1 MQPVTS
7 LQDYAPTRDVVDT
20 AIAAGHFSVLINAMK
35 AAQVVE
41 ALRGAGPFTIFAP
54 TDAAFRKMTRDT
66 INTLLKDRE
75 RLAGIL
81 NFHVVRGKI
90 MAKNLASGHLA
101 TVQGENIML
110 LVGLDG
116 VRINNAKVMKTDIEA
131 SNGVIHSI
139 DTVLMPG

>member
-1 MQPVTS
+1 MQTVTP
-7 LQDYAPTRDVVDT
+7 LQDYAPTRDIVDT

-35 AAQVVE
+35 AAQVAD
-41 ALRGAGPFTIFAP
+41 ALRGAGPYTVFAP

-81 NFHVVRGKI
+81 NLHVVRGKI
-90 MAKNLASGHLA
+90 MAKDLKSGHLA
-101 TVQGENIML
+101 TLQGQNLML
-110 LVGLDG
+110 IVGLDG
-116 VRINNAKVMKTDIEA
+116 VRINNSKIMKTDIEA

-139 DTVLMPG
+139 DTVLMPA

>member
-1 MQPVTS
+1 MQPVTP
-7 LQDYAPTRDVVDT
+7 LQDFAPTRDVVDT

-41 ALRGAGPFTIFAP
+41 TLRGTGPFTLFAP
-54 TDAAFRKMTRDT
+54 TDAAFRKITRDT

-81 NFHVVRGKI
+81 KFHVVRGKI
-90 MAKNLASGHLA
+90 MARELASGHIA
-101 TVQGENIML
+101 TIQGEN
-110 LVGLDG
+110 LVLVVGPDG

-131 SNGVIHSI
+131 ANGVIHSI